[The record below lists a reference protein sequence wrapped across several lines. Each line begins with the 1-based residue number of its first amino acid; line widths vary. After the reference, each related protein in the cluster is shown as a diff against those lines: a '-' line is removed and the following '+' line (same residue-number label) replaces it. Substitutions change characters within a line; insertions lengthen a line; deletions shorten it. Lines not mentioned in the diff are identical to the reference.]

1 MRKGYS
7 HADESSRLHGF
18 MQCTAEI
25 RTSALLRGSR
35 KSGRI
40 HDVRG
45 AAAMKNGLEAGL
57 PRSRSGRCDREMAC
71 KRPGRTLCY
80 RSFRLNDV
88 AAAVRG
94 IRPTCAGRTG
104 TLIANLPPVMP
115 SLPTK
120 NSAAQ
125 ALVGLWTLALTAFII
140 GTLFV
145 AREILIPLALSA
157 LLTFLLSPLVTW
169 FERWIGRVAGVLL
182 VVALIFAATGAAGW
196 MLTRQLVD
204 LAEKLPE
211 YKGNII
217 SKIHVF
223 DVPQQGALSR
233 LSDTVDE
240 LKKELPGGSASTAP
254 AIDPDPVG
262 SKAVKRARP
271 ATVVS
276 VVPADVEASRA
287 RPLEIIRM
295 IVEPLLGPLGTAAL
309 VLLLVICMLFQRED
323 LRNRLIRLI
332 GQGHISAT
340 TRAMDDAG
348 RRVSRYLLMQLLVNV
363 IYGLIVAICL
373 YFIGVPNAAL
383 WGAFGAVL
391 RFVPYIG
398 PWIAAIFPTLLALA
412 VSPHWTMP
420 LLTIA
425 LFAALEL
432 LLNNVMEPLLYGAH
446 TGVSSIALIVAAV
459 FWTWLWG
466 PLGLVLATPLTVC
479 LVVMGRHVPRLSFL
493 SVVLSDEDALTPA
506 QDCYYRLL
514 TPGERDELE
523 LVESYLSDHSL
534 MELYN
539 SVFIPVLTTAGTD
552 AQATL
557 IEAEQLAQVERSMRT
572 IIDDLGTRP
581 AAVVAVTPPASP
593 ASGGTHVEINASVTD
608 CRVYCLP
615 ARAERDELAG
625 AMFVQLLRQAGF
637 GAQNAPAKLAAGEM
651 LGAVEKAAVDVVCI
665 SVVAPS
671 SVIHARYLCRKLR
684 ALLPR
689 QKILIGLWGVT
700 EPTADEAQRLREA
713 GADGVVTAFAEA
725 LGAVLKLSPPPL
737 TEMPAPPLPVDEEE
751 RLAALVEL
759 NLLDTEGEPAFDRIT
774 TKVARG
780 FEVPI
785 ALITFIDRDRQF
797 IKSQV
802 GLPDDLAKLR
812 QTPRNVSICGHVVA
826 KNEIM
831 IVDDLMRSRRFANN
845 AMLKEHGIRFYAGFP
860 LHAPNGQPIGSLC
873 IMDLKPRTLTDR
885 ERRLLQGYAEEVME
899 EIARRAPAQ
908 PSVAVA

>member
-1 MRKGYS
+1 
-7 HADESSRLHGF
+7 
-18 MQCTAEI
+18 
-25 RTSALLRGSR
+25 
-35 KSGRI
+35 
-40 HDVRG
+40 
-45 AAAMKNGLEAGL
+45 
-57 PRSRSGRCDREMAC
+57 
-71 KRPGRTLCY
+71 
-80 RSFRLNDV
+80 
-88 AAAVRG
+88 
-94 IRPTCAGRTG
+94 
-104 TLIANLPPVMP
+104 MP

-120 NSAAQ
+120 SSSAN

-140 GTLFV
+140 GTLFI

-169 FERWIGRVAGVLL
+169 FERWVGRIAGVLI

-196 MLTRQLVD
+196 MITRQLVD

-211 YKGNII
+211 YKVNII
-217 SKIHVF
+217 SKIHAF
-223 DVPQQGALSR
+223 DVPQEGALSR
-233 LSDTVDE
+233 LSNTVDE
-240 LKKELPGGSASTAP
+240 LKKELPGGSVPVTQVVV
-254 AIDPDPVG
+254 IPDAVG
-262 SKAVKRARP
+262 SRTAKVATPAAAVSAAPPESETRAK
-271 ATVVS
+271 
-276 VVPADVEASRA
+276 
-287 RPLEIIRM
+287 PLEIIRM
-295 IVEPLLGPLGTAAL
+295 IVEPLLGPIGTAAL

-340 TRAMDDAG
+340 TRAMDDAAH
-348 RRVSRYLLMQLLVNV
+348 RVSRYLLMQLVVNV
-363 IYGLIVAICL
+363 TYGIVVAVCL
-373 YFIGVPNAAL
+373 YFIGVPNSAL

-398 PWIAAIFPTLLALA
+398 PWVAAIFPTVLSLA

-425 LFAALEL
+425 LFAVLEL

-466 PLGLVLATPLTVC
+466 PVGLVLATPLTVC

-506 QDCYYRLL
+506 EDCYHRLL

-523 LVESYLSDHSL
+523 LVEAYLNENSL
-534 MELYN
+534 IALYD
-539 SVFIPVLTTAGTD
+539 SVFIPVLATAGTD
-552 AQATL
+552 AHATL
-557 IEAEQLAQVERSMRT
+557 IDAEQLVQVEQSMRT
-572 IIDDLGTRP
+572 IIEDLGTRP
-581 AAVVAVTPPASP
+581 VAAALAASKDSEDTAVEANAPA
-593 ASGGTHVEINASVTD
+593 TD

-625 AMFVQLLRQAGF
+625 AMLVQLLRQAGF
-637 GAQNAPAKLAAGEM
+637 GAQNAPAKIAAGEM
-651 LGAVEKAAVDVVCI
+651 LGAVEKAAVDIVCI

-684 ALLPR
+684 AHLPR
-689 QKILIGLWGVT
+689 QKILIGLWGIAG
-700 EPTADEAQRLREA
+700 PTAEESKRLSEA
-713 GADGVVTAFAEA
+713 GADAFVITFAEA
-725 LGAVLKLSPPPL
+725 LTAMVKLSPVPL
-737 TEMPAPPLPVDEEE
+737 AEMPAAPLPPDEEE
-751 RLAALVEL
+751 RLAALTEL
-759 NLLDTEGEPAFDRIT
+759 NLLDTDAEPVFDRIT
-774 TKVARG
+774 AKVARV

-797 IKSQV
+797 LKSQI

-812 QTPRNVSICGHVVA
+812 QTPRNASVCGHVVA

-831 IVDDLMRSRRFANN
+831 VVDDLVRSRRFANN
-845 AMLKEHGIRFYAGFP
+845 PMLKEHGIRFYAGFP
-860 LHAPNGQPIGSLC
+860 IHAPNGQPIGSLC

-885 ERRLLQGYAEEVME
+885 ERRLLQVYAEEVME
-899 EIARRAPAQ
+899 EIARRAPVQ
-908 PSVAVA
+908 PSSAVA